1 MLTIEVPLVRVRRGK
16 CVGFAEYTPEFQ
28 PRPEKVSAA
37 ARALALGHRIVKAV
51 ETGEVRDFSD
61 AARRMGISQPR
72 VSMLVGLT
80 FLAPDIQERV
90 LCPSGIV
97 GRFSFHHLLFP
108 ARQLDWCD
116 QRRYS
121 ITTRFPSSPVCLQ
134 PGPGS
139 GGTRPVRALTRWAWI
154 NSVTQANPPLLD

>member
-16 CVGFAEYTPEFQ
+16 CVGFAEHTPEVL
-28 PRPEKVSAA
+28 PKPEKVSAA

-80 FLAPDIQERV
+80 FLAPELQEKA
-90 LCPSGIV
+90 LLSKPSDWKPSVRNLIKRSRLPRWQDQDFV
-97 GRFSFHHLLFP
+97 P
-108 ARQLDWCD
+108 LDD
-116 QRRYS
+116 
-121 ITTRFPSSPVCLQ
+121 
-134 PGPGS
+134 
-139 GGTRPVRALTRWAWI
+139 
-154 NSVTQANPPLLD
+154 

>member
-80 FLAPDIQERV
+80 FLAPDIQEAALHSREAGTN
-90 LCPSGIV
+90 LG
-97 GRFSFHHLLFP
+97 FHHILKSSRLPDWTEQRLF
-108 ARQLDWCD
+108 
-116 QRRYS
+116 
-121 ITTRFPSSPVCLQ
+121 TRSSGV
-134 PGPGS
+134 G
-139 GGTRPVRALTRWAWI
+139 
-154 NSVTQANPPLLD
+154 